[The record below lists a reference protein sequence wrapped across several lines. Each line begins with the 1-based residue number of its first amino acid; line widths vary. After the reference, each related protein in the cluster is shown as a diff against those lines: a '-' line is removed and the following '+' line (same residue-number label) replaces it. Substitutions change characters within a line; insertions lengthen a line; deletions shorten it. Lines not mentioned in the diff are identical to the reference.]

1 MEKKLRSQNRV
12 KKINKKK
19 ITQLF
24 IYGDN
29 TMTFNQITPAMPTR
43 KKQHINNIVKIIYLQ
58 SLLFLFI

>member
-43 KKQHINNIVKIIYLQ
+43 KKLKK
-58 SLLFLFI
+58 